1 MRQKPRKYLF
11 LETLCT
17 KKVPFLETPCMIH
30 ESDMGQM
37 DVACLYESDMG
48 QRCKVGQGFI
58 WFCLLHESTI
68 HLFLFLKWM
77 QYFAYDWSQNPFIK
91 KKTLWL
97 YTSLSSVW
105 CCFHTIPLM
114 SDAWWDPERQ
124 FWHCLIVRMEQ
135 KKRKDS
141 RMGDKGGGVA

>member
-1 MRQKPRKYLF
+1 MGDQ
-11 LETLCT
+11 LEMHSLNIGRFGGGLLH
-17 KKVPFLETPCMIH
+17 VCMIH

-77 QYFAYDWSQNPFIK
+77 QYFAYD
-91 KKTLWL
+91 
-97 YTSLSSVW
+97 
-105 CCFHTIPLM
+105 
-114 SDAWWDPERQ
+114 
-124 FWHCLIVRMEQ
+124 
-135 KKRKDS
+135 
-141 RMGDKGGGVA
+141 